1 MSSPKDLPAVAPKTR
16 MTVTRVG
23 HKIDDLHET
32 VDTLHQEIE
41 EIKIVL
47 KNLVKL
53 QLDVEENKKEDKK
66 DFMDPFSDKTV
77 LHFPEIG
84 GLRYLAPQRGQRTD
98 C

>member
-1 MSSPKDLPAVAPKTR
+1 MSTPKDLPAVAPKTR

-53 QLDVEENKKEDKK
+53 QLDVEDNKPDEST
-66 DFMDPFSDKTV
+66 DFMDPA
-77 LHFPEIG
+77 IG
-84 GLRYLAPQRGQRTD
+84 
-98 C
+98 

>member
-1 MSSPKDLPAVAPKTR
+1 MSSPEDLPAVAPKTR

-23 HKIDDLHET
+23 HKIDELHET

-53 QLDVEENKKEDKK
+53 QLDVEDIKPDENKDVV
-66 DFMDPFSDKTV
+66 D
-77 LHFPEIG
+77 HAYG
-84 GLRYLAPQRGQRTD
+84 
-98 C
+98 

>member
-1 MSSPKDLPAVAPKTR
+1 MINMSSPTDLPAVAPKTR

-53 QLDVEENKKEDKK
+53 QLDVEETKKEGLD
-66 DFMDPFSDKTV
+66 DFLDPA
-77 LHFPEIG
+77 IG
-84 GLRYLAPQRGQRTD
+84 
-98 C
+98 

>member
-1 MSSPKDLPAVAPKTR
+1 MSSPEDLPAVAPKTR

-23 HKIDDLHET
+23 HKIDELHET

-53 QLDVEENKKEDKK
+53 QLDVEDTKPDENKDIV
-66 DFMDPFSDKTV
+66 D
-77 LHFPEIG
+77 HAYG
-84 GLRYLAPQRGQRTD
+84 
-98 C
+98 

>member
-1 MSSPKDLPAVAPKTR
+1 MSTPKDLPAVAPKTR

-23 HKIDDLHET
+23 HKIDELHET

-53 QLDVEENKKEDKK
+53 QLDVEDTKSDENK
-66 DFMDPFSDKTV
+66 DFVDPAI
-77 LHFPEIG
+77 E
-84 GLRYLAPQRGQRTD
+84 
-98 C
+98 

>member
-1 MSSPKDLPAVAPKTR
+1 MSTPKDLPAVAPKTR

-23 HKIDDLHET
+23 HKIDELHET

-53 QLDVEENKKEDKK
+53 QLDVEDNKLDEST
-66 DFMDPFSDKTV
+66 DFMDPA
-77 LHFPEIG
+77 IG
-84 GLRYLAPQRGQRTD
+84 
-98 C
+98 

>member
-1 MSSPKDLPAVAPKTR
+1 MSTPKVLPAVAPKTR

-23 HKIDDLHET
+23 HKIDELHET

-53 QLDVEENKKEDKK
+53 QLDVEDIKPDENK
-66 DFMDPFSDKTV
+66 DFVDPA
-77 LHFPEIG
+77 IG
-84 GLRYLAPQRGQRTD
+84 
-98 C
+98 

>member
-53 QLDVEENKKEDKK
+53 QLDVEENKNEDNK
-66 DFMDPFSDKTV
+66 DFLDPTV
-77 LHFPEIG
+77 G
-84 GLRYLAPQRGQRTD
+84 YS
-98 C
+98 

>member
-1 MSSPKDLPAVAPKTR
+1 MSTPKDLPAVAPKTR

-23 HKIDDLHET
+23 HKIDELHET

-53 QLDVEENKKEDKK
+53 QLDVEDNKPDENK
-66 DFMDPFSDKTV
+66 DFVDPA
-77 LHFPEIG
+77 IG
-84 GLRYLAPQRGQRTD
+84 
-98 C
+98 

>member
-1 MSSPKDLPAVAPKTR
+1 MSTPKDLPAVAPKTR

-23 HKIDDLHET
+23 HKIDELHET

-53 QLDVEENKKEDKK
+53 QLDVEDIKPDENK
-66 DFMDPFSDKTV
+66 DFVDPAK
-77 LHFPEIG
+77 G
-84 GLRYLAPQRGQRTD
+84 
-98 C
+98 

>member
-1 MSSPKDLPAVAPKTR
+1 MSTPKDLPAVAPKTR

-53 QLDVEENKKEDKK
+53 QLDVEDIKPDENKDIV
-66 DFMDPFSDKTV
+66 D
-77 LHFPEIG
+77 HAYG
-84 GLRYLAPQRGQRTD
+84 
-98 C
+98 

>member
-1 MSSPKDLPAVAPKTR
+1 MSTPKDLPAVAPKTR

-23 HKIDDLHET
+23 HKIDELHET

-53 QLDVEENKKEDKK
+53 QLDVEDTKSDENK
-66 DFMDPFSDKTV
+66 DFVDPA
-77 LHFPEIG
+77 IG
-84 GLRYLAPQRGQRTD
+84 
-98 C
+98 

>member
-1 MSSPKDLPAVAPKTR
+1 MSSPEDLPAVAPKTR

-23 HKIDDLHET
+23 HKIDELHET

-53 QLDVEENKKEDKK
+53 QLDVEDIKPDENKEFVD
-66 DFMDPFSDKTV
+66 
-77 LHFPEIG
+77 HAYG
-84 GLRYLAPQRGQRTD
+84 
-98 C
+98 

>member
-1 MSSPKDLPAVAPKTR
+1 MSAPKDLPAVAPKTR

-23 HKIDDLHET
+23 HKIDELHET

-53 QLDVEENKKEDKK
+53 QLEVEETKSDDAD
-66 DFMDPFSDKTV
+66 DFLDPA
-77 LHFPEIG
+77 IG
-84 GLRYLAPQRGQRTD
+84 
-98 C
+98 

>member
-1 MSSPKDLPAVAPKTR
+1 MSTPKDLPAVAPKTR

-23 HKIDDLHET
+23 HKIDELHET

-53 QLDVEENKKEDKK
+53 QLDVEDIKPDENKDIV
-66 DFMDPFSDKTV
+66 D
-77 LHFPEIG
+77 HAYG
-84 GLRYLAPQRGQRTD
+84 
-98 C
+98 

>member
-1 MSSPKDLPAVAPKTR
+1 MSSPEDLPAVAPKTR

-23 HKIDDLHET
+23 HKIDELHET

-53 QLDVEENKKEDKK
+53 QLDVEDIKPDENKDIV
-66 DFMDPFSDKTV
+66 D
-77 LHFPEIG
+77 HAYG
-84 GLRYLAPQRGQRTD
+84 
-98 C
+98 